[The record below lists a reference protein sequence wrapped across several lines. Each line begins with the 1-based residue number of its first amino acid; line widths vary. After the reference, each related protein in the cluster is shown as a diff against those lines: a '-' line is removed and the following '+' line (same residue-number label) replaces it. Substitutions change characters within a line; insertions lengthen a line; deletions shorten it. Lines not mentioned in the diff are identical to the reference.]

1 MITGVIPE
9 TVSFFFFF
17 FFVRKGLERTV
28 WNGSCRGCGH
38 GSVGAVSAALSR
50 LCLAGPDPSVAEAE
64 ISEVSGRWHLSP
76 CRVHLQIPKSLL
88 FSLWGWGNRA
98 VGDWEEMPNAWLRF
112 PTSSPVL
119 HPLGQAA
126 CPCCRLF
133 PNHVHQLRGVKP
145 QGLEDPCATCSSS
158 KISICIF
165 FFFFLLTETLY
176 QQMALANFCV
186 LSETQPCMSF
196 LALLSNK

>member
-1 MITGVIPE
+1 MLFQKL
-9 TVSFFFFF
+9 SAFFFA
-17 FFVRKGLERTV
+17 RKGLERTVSV

-38 GSVGAVSAALSR
+38 GSVGAVSSALSR
-50 LCLAGPDPSVAEAE
+50 FCLVGPDPSVAEAE

-76 CRVHLQIPKSLL
+76 CRVHLQIPKSRL

-98 VGDWEEMPNAWLRF
+98 MGDWEEMPNAWLRF

-119 HPLGQAA
+119 HPPGQAA

-158 KISICIF
+158 KISIFIYF
-165 FFFFLLTETLY
+165 FSADQNSLSANGTCQLLC
-176 QQMALANFCV
+176 FI
-186 LSETQPCMSF
+186 
-196 LALLSNK
+196 